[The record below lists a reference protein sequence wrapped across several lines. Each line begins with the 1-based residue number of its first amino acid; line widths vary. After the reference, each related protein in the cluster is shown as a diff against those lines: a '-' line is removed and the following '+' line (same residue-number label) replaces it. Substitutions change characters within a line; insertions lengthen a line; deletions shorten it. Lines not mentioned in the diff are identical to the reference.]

1 MGTFTP
7 AQAAIGG
14 AFIGVSCGVWM
25 LLQSRVAGNSGALKA
40 LVNGPREPAK
50 LAFLGGLCTAGARM
64 RPTITPHIGSN
75 GGISVLVRLLSVFVS
90 QVYLAGGNLELTSAV
105 RR

>member
-50 LAFLGGLCTAGARM
+50 LAFLGGLCTAGAVMARIM
-64 RPTITPHIGSN
+64 PALYEPPPPPTPFIAA
-75 GGISVLVRLLSVFVS
+75 
-90 QVYLAGGNLELTSAV
+90 AGQSIAH
-105 RR
+105 